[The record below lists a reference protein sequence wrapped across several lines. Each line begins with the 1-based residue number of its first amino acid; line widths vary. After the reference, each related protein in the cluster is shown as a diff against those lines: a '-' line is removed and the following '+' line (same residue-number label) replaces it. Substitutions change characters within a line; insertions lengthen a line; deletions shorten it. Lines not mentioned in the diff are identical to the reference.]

1 MEAISAGLPLWAVAL
16 AFGVTFA
23 AGFVKGAIG
32 FAMPLI
38 MISSFGAF
46 MPPQTALAALILPTV
61 VTNISQALRQGPAA
75 AWQSVV
81 TYRRLIGMI
90 VIFIIVS
97 AQFVRVIPEALML
110 GLLGVPVVLFAG
122 VQLAGRSL
130 ALRLEHRRRAE
141 YALGIVG
148 GLYGGISGVWGP
160 PVLIYL
166 LSVGADKQETV
177 RVQGVV
183 FLIGSVIL
191 AAAHLQ
197 SGILN
202 AATVPLSAALIVP
215 AMAGMA
221 AGYWLQDRL
230 DPARFR
236 RWTLIL
242 LLITGLNLLRGAL
255 GG

>member
-1 MEAISAGLPLWAVAL
+1 
-16 AFGVTFA
+16 
-23 AGFVKGAIG
+23 
-32 FAMPLI
+32 
-38 MISSFGAF
+38 
-46 MPPQTALAALILPTV
+46 V
-61 VTNISQALRQGPAA
+61 VTNVSQALRQGPAA
-75 AWQSVV
+75 AWRSVL

-202 AATVPLSAALIVP
+202 AATVPLSAALMLP
-215 AMAGMA
+215 AMIGMA
-221 AGYWLQDRL
+221 AGYWMQDRL
-230 DPARFR
+230 DPGRFR

-242 LLITGLNLLRGAL
+242 LLLTGLNLLRGAL

>member
-1 MEAISAGLPLWAVAL
+1 MEAISAGLPLWAMLL
-16 AFGVTFA
+16 AFGVTFT

-46 MPPQTALAALILPTV
+46 MPPHTALAALILPTV

-75 AWQSVV
+75 AWGSVV

-130 ALRLEHRRRAE
+130 ALRLEHRNGAE
-141 YALGIVG
+141 YALGIIG

-160 PVLIYL
+160 PTVIYL
-166 LSVGADKQETV
+166 LSIGAEKTESV

-183 FLIGSVIL
+183 YLIGAVIL

-202 AATVPLSAALIVP
+202 GTTAALSGALVVP
-215 AMAGMA
+215 ALAGMA
-221 AGYWLQDRL
+221 AGFWMQDRL

-242 LLITGLNLLRGAL
+242 LLMTGLNLLRGAL
-255 GG
+255 SV